1 MLKLV
6 SRIANRRGV
15 SPLPLSVRIGFGA
28 SYNGISSIYGRSM
41 SRTRDVKPYG
51 ERKKA
56 NNDSNWKKKG
66 GEKDH
71 DFLENKVKPIPK
83 EKMME
88 FGPDD
93 PFGEEIDFDQ
103 LDLDNLKEHE
113 EQEESELS
121 ANNKQLIQELTTILD
136 IYRFAVTEFTKAGL
150 SYGHTTTTPWQD
162 ASFLIL
168 HELALPFQDPIV
180 KWGPAKL
187 TYEERK
193 HLLQLIEKR
202 IKTRKPTPYLINGCY
217 QQGEYFY
224 IDERALI
231 PRSFIGDI
239 ILELTKDKKS
249 PNNNSQRKGSVIDEQ
264 HVELG
269 YDDYFGEI
277 TDETKFQQQHQSKDL
292 LLPSFTNT
300 TLNWKDLIDVQKIR
314 HVLDLC
320 TGSGCLAILSA
331 KHFPNIQ
338 QVHAIDLSNEALEV
352 AEINI
357 TEKNLDHMI
366 HLFQGDLFQ
375 ALNRKKK
382 NNTNK
387 TGSSNNNKYDLII
400 TNPPYVRKS
409 SMKDLPKEYCHEPI
423 MALAG
428 GHDGLDIV
436 KKIFQQSKD
445 YLLTDNSCL
454 ICEIGENKS
463 DFMKYIDQLSEN
475 YPHRLKDHIYWIE
488 TENSKDE
495 VFLIQ
500 KKYLP

>member
-6 SRIANRRGV
+6 SRIAASRRGV
-15 SPLPLSVRIGFGA
+15 SPLSLSVQVGFGA

-41 SRTRDVKPYG
+41 SRTRDSNPH
-51 ERKKA
+51 RKKA
-56 NNDSNWKKKG
+56 NSDSNWKKKG
-66 GEKDH
+66 GQNDH
-71 DFLENKVKPIPK
+71 NFPESKAKLVLG

-88 FGPDD
+88 SASDD
-93 PFGEEIDFDQ
+93 PFGEEIDFDLDQ
-103 LDLDNLKEHE
+103 LDLDNLKEHD
-113 EQEESELS
+113 EQEEPELS

-162 ASFLIL
+162 ASFLLL

-249 PNNNSQRKGSVIDEQ
+249 QNNNRQSKGSVIDEQ

-277 TDETKFQQQHQSKDL
+277 TDETKFQQQHQSKYL
-292 LLPSFTNT
+292 LVPSFTNT
-300 TLNWKDLIDVQKIR
+300 TLSWKDLIDVQKIR

-338 QVHAIDLSNEALEV
+338 YVHAIDLSNEALEV

-375 ALNRKKK
+375 ALNRKKNK
-382 NNTNK
+382 NNT
-387 TGSSNNNKYDLII
+387 SSTSNNKYDLII

-409 SMKDLPKEYCHEPI
+409 SMKELPKEYRHEPI
-423 MALAG
+423 MALEG
-428 GHDGLDIV
+428 GNDGLDIV

-445 YLLTDNSCL
+445 YLLNDNSCL

-463 DFMKYIDQLSEN
+463 DFMKYIDQLSER
-475 YPHRLKDHIYWIE
+475 YPHLQDHIYWIE